1 MVGPTEIAC
10 NCSATCGG
18 MIFLA
23 LIAGYVIGTLI
34 SWRFK

>member
-10 NCSATCGG
+10 NCANTCAG

-23 LIAGYVIGTLI
+23 LIAGYVIGVLL
-34 SWRFK
+34 SGRFK